1 MCSSDLE
8 EEEAAIV
15 LGATGWQTFRRVTL
29 PKIKWGLLY
38 GVVLCTAREANDGL
52 HRALTARR
60 GEWVDKGLER
70 VSRAGDC
77 LAPRYL
83 ADAIFDGHRIA
94 REFESV
100 DPERPKAIIRERQVW
115 GHAVFPRLG
124 DRVL

>member
-1 MCSSDLE
+1 
-8 EEEAAIV
+8 V
-15 LGATGWQTFRRVTL
+15 
-29 PKIKWGLLY
+29 
-38 GVVLCTAREANDGL
+38 
-52 HRALTARR
+52 ARR
-60 GEWVDKGLER
+60 GEWIDKGLER

-115 GHAVFPRLG
+115 GHAVFPKIG